1 MEKKVSQAV
10 IKRLPR
16 YHTHLQELRELGVT
30 KISSRDLG
38 EKMGLT
44 ASQVRQDFNCFGG
57 FGQQGYGYPVD
68 GLLESIGR
76 ILRLDEMKTAVLVG
90 AGNLGSAIIN
100 NFNFLTNGFR
110 LIAAFDVDPALIGTE
125 ISGVP
130 VCAMDTLRDFCRE
143 HRPDVGVLTLPREY
157 AHETAALLCD
167 CGIRGIWNFT
177 NIDLHLEIDTVP
189 VENVHFAESLMV
201 LSYRIGDR
209 TKRD

>member
-1 MEKKVSQAV
+1 MVLNSDL
-10 IKRLPR
+10 IR
-16 YHTHLQELRELGVT
+16 TMNELRE
-30 KISSRDLG
+30 
-38 EKMGLT
+38 
-44 ASQVRQDFNCFGG
+44 FC
-57 FGQQGYGYPVD
+57 
-68 GLLESIGR
+68 
-76 ILRLDEMKTAVLVG
+76 
-90 AGNLGSAIIN
+90 
-100 NFNFLTNGFR
+100 
-110 LIAAFDVDPALIGTE
+110 GT
-125 ISGVP
+125 
-130 VCAMDTLRDFCRE
+130 

>member
-110 LIAAFDVDPALIGTE
+110 LIAAFDVDAGLIGTE

-130 VCAMDTLRDFCRE
+130 VRAMDTLRDFCRE
-143 HRPDVGVLTLPREY
+143 YRPDVGVLTLPREY